1 MKDAADFRRIARE
14 SLKGKWFPAVLAGGI
29 ATVSGTISWD
39 SESKFRI
46 YFEGDGSQVVM
57 EVLRQKIYLQDIF
70 PSVDINAVYII
81 LLPWIVLV
89 FQLIIGG
96 IVSAGYGKFNLDL
109 VDGEEPQ
116 LGTVFTYLPQWKTM
130 VVANLLMIL
139 YTLLWM
145 LLFIIP
151 GIVAMYRY
159 AMTYYILAENP
170 ELSASEAI
178 ERSKEVMNGN
188 KWRFFCL
195 EFSFIGWSLL
205 CSLTLGIGN
214 LWLNPYIQAAVA
226 AFYRDIT
233 APVAEKALD
242 IPLLDSVD

>member
-96 IVSAGYGKFNLDL
+96 IVSAGYCKFNLDL

-116 LGTVFTYLPQWKTM
+116 LGTLFAYLPQWKTM
-130 VVANLLMIL
+130 VAANLLMTL
-139 YTLLWM
+139 YTMLWM
-145 LLFIIP
+145 LLFIVP
-151 GIVAMYRY
+151 GIVAIYRY
-159 AMTYYILAENP
+159 AMANYILAENP

-178 ERSKEVMNGN
+178 ARSIELMNGN
-188 KWRFFCL
+188 KWRLFCL
-195 EFSFIGWSLL
+195 GFSFIGWSLL
-205 CSLTLGIGN
+205 CSLTFGIGS
-214 LWLNPYIQAAVA
+214 LWLNPYIEAADA

-233 APVAEKALD
+233 AAVVETE
-242 IPLLDSVD
+242 